1 MKNVVDTVMQIGK
14 FKKLIQSIRETGLI
28 DTLSVDGPFTIF
40 APTDEA
46 FTKIQNG
53 VLDDLLINKERLTEI
68 LTYHVIPK
76 KIMADSL
83 KELST
88 IQTANG
94 EKISINSSSYMKI
107 NDVRVIEMDILCSN
121 GVIHVIDSVLIPK

>member
-1 MKNVVDTVMQIGK
+1 MKLN
-14 FKKLIQSIRETGLI
+14 FRENSPNSGFPL
-28 DTLSVDGPFTIF
+28 LLVPK
-40 APTDEA
+40 DEA
-46 FTKIQNG
+46 FTKIQNE

-88 IQTANG
+88 ISTANG

-121 GVIHVIDSVLIPK
+121 GVIHIIDSVLIPK